1 MKTIN
6 YFLLFLSMG
15 FFFSCSNDETVTQ
28 SNQPQVNASTSRSL
42 PPPTP
47 GELRGFFDVKFNNGV
62 EANMLF
68 EYGNYVSY
76 GSPTITD
83 MLPLSGM
90 RSTYTIV
97 AGSIVEFSLFDGGNY
112 INYRLNYNSITSKFT
127 GTYGIGFSYNNLG
140 TLSGKKHFIG
150 SSGFSFA
157 KGIWMGSFNTGAG
170 TPNYDYLMVFEED
183 GKVAVAAYATLY
195 GSVPASGTY
204 TIIGNTIIGSYTY
217 LSGSTYSFKADMV
230 YPNNAIDGTWGYGT
244 NNNNGGN
251 FTLSS
256 WNFY

>member
-6 YFLLFLSMG
+6 CFLLFLSMCL
-15 FFFSCSNDETVTQ
+15 FLSCSTDEIATQ
-28 SNQPQVNASTSRSL
+28 NNQPQSTTASLRSL

-47 GELRGFFDVKFNNGV
+47 GELRGFFDVKFNNGI

-90 RSTYTIV
+90 RSTYTLT
-97 AGSIVEFSLFDGGNY
+97 GSIVEFSLFDGANY
-112 INYRLNYNSITSKFT
+112 INYRLNYNTTTSKFT
-127 GTYGIGFSYNNLG
+127 GTYGFGVSYNNLG

-195 GSVPASGTY
+195 DSVPASGTY

-217 LSGSTYSFKADMV
+217 LSGSSYNFKADMIYV
-230 YPNNAIDGTWGYGT
+230 NNVISGTWGYG
-244 NNNNGGN
+244 NSNSNGGN

>member
-1 MKTIN
+1 MKAIN
-6 YFLLFLSMG
+6 YFFLLVSMSI
-15 FFFSCSNDETVTQ
+15 FFSCSNDDTVIQ
-28 SNQPQVNASTSRSL
+28 SNQSQPTATTSRSL

-90 RSTYTIV
+90 RSTYTIT
-97 AGSIVEFSLFDGGNY
+97 GSIVEFTLFDGSDY
-112 INYRLNYNSITSKFT
+112 TNYRLNYNSATAKFT
-127 GTYGIGFSYNNLG
+127 GTYGFGFSYNNLG
-140 TLSGKKHFIG
+140 TLTGKKHLTG
-150 SSGFSFA
+150 NSGFSFA
-157 KGIWMGSFNTGAG
+157 KGIWMGSFNTGIG
-170 TPNYDYLMVFEED
+170 TPNYDYLMVFEEED
-183 GKVAVAAYATLY
+183 KVSVAAYATLY
-195 GSVPASGTY
+195 GSTPAYGTY

-217 LSGSTYSFKADMV
+217 LSGSTYNFKADMI
-230 YPNNAIDGTWGYGT
+230 YGNNLISGTWGYG
-244 NNNNGGN
+244 NSNSNGGN
-251 FTLSS
+251 FSLSS

>member
-1 MKTIN
+1 MKTIH
-6 YFLLFLSMG
+6 YLLLFLSMSI
-15 FFFSCSNDETVTQ
+15 FSSCSNDNATIQT
-28 SNQPQVNASTSRSL
+28 NQPQPTATSSRSL
-42 PPPTP
+42 PPPIP

-68 EYGNYVSY
+68 EYGNFVSY

-90 RSTYTIV
+90 RSTYTI
-97 AGSIVEFSLFDGGNY
+97 AGSVVEFTLFDGNDY
-112 INYRLNYNSITSKFT
+112 TNYRLNYNSITAKFT
-127 GTYGIGFSYNNLG
+127 GTYGFGFSYNNLG
-140 TLSGKKHFIG
+140 TLSGKKHLMEN
-150 SSGFSFA
+150 SGFSFA

-170 TPNYDYLMVFEED
+170 TSDFDYLMVFEES
-183 GKVAVAAYATLY
+183 GKVSVAAYATLY
-195 GSVPASGTY
+195 GSAPASGTY

-217 LSGSTYSFKADMV
+217 LWGSTFSFKADMI
-230 YPNNAIDGTWGYGT
+230 YANAAISGTWGYDS